1 MKAKEFVDMTP
12 EQLNDKVAEL
22 KFRAHPFEANS
33 ILFAVAT
40 VNGEKIIY
48 INERLSR
55 AVNDINIQPDE
66 FIKLVKQK
74 YNIAVNEN
82 RIMKKK
88 LIKLTESDIHNI
100 VMNTVRSLIKEEPLM
115 PADVQDNETDMT
127 LDDHKTTGNYTND
140 ARILLAT
147 LADILDELDEQQPEQ
162 GRQDGRVHEDAG
174 RFEDSRAERQDLQ
187 LCRLD

>member
-1 MKAKEFVDMTP
+1 MTSSPSCRKAS
-12 EQLNDKVAEL
+12 QNDDAT
-22 KFRAHPFEANS
+22 R
-33 ILFAVAT
+33 AT

-147 LADILDELDEQQPEQ
+147 LATSTRCSLRSSWRP
-162 GRQDGRVHEDAG
+162 
-174 RFEDSRAERQDLQ
+174 
-187 LCRLD
+187 